1 MALPETTQEWIERY
15 EKRYQR
21 AYDNYQQ
28 SGDARYDSQQ
38 YEYRCIADAFEAKL
52 KQEKERGDEIQKRM
66 RNKNFAVDRLYKNEY
81 TREEVIKLLDDAVWW

>member
-1 MALPETTQEWIERY
+1 MSLPETTQEWIDRY

-66 RNKNFAVDRLYKNEY
+66 RNKNYAVDKLYKDEY
-81 TREEVIKLLDDAVWW
+81 TREEVIKLLDVAVWW